1 MAYIAPRA
9 LELLRSGTQNPTANS
24 RESQEDAIRH
34 VVEGWGRLL
43 VVQKTG

>member
-1 MAYIAPRA
+1 MTYIAPRA
-9 LELLRSGTQNPTANS
+9 LELLRLGTQNPAANF
-24 RESQEDAIRH
+24 RENQEDAIRH